1 MGMLESFWT
10 FYMGLKASG
19 KEDEAKELHGYLMSL
34 WDFDRVLGVW
44 AGTRPEAEEPPPKR
58 QERDVIPSCASQCV
72 MAHRPCEN
80 RDLET
85 QRCFECRYSGFGKKK
100 TA

>member
-10 FYMGLKASG
+10 FYMGLKAAG

-34 WDFDRVLGVW
+34 WDFDRTLGVW
-44 AGTRPEAEEPPPKR
+44 AGTRPEVEEPPPKR
-58 QERDVIPSCASQCV
+58 KEPDVIPSCASQSV
-72 MAHRPCEN
+72 MAHLPCEN

-85 QRCFECRYSGFGKKK
+85 QRCRDCRYSGFGKL
-100 TA
+100 